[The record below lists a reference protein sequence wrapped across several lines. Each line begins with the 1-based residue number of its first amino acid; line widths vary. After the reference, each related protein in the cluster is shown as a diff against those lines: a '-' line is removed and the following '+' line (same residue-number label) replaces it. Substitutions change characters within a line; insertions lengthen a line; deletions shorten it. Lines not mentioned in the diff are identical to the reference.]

1 MATYPL
7 VLIPKLLA
15 DFRQSSGFGVTATAT
30 AQGGDAQPNAVSHQ
44 LPVVSVQQSV
54 TSVPRLIVR
63 KPPSWLRWVGVGLAI
78 VGILKAGTLLGGL
91 FFGSGALLIAWS
103 WSRQKTVIQVQR
115 ETESK
120 PITQA
125 STSLGLS
132 TSLSRSAQPSQ
143 AEQRKA
149 YLHQLAQL
157 MQGNVLLP
165 TGTSDAPV
173 GASEKR
179 FGEILEQYFP
189 GRVFPQ
195 MEIPIPDW
203 SKPHNYSTD
212 FCIAIKEVNL
222 WLDVEIDE
230 PYDYKTGNPTHCWDD
245 PRDANRNTFFL
256 NKGWIVIRFSEQQ
269 VVQHPES
276 CCKEIAS
283 VIKSVTGIEL
293 FFKPLQTIS
302 ILAPSKMWSKREAKQ
317 MAKRQF
323 RNQYLHS

>member
-15 DFRQSSGFGVTATAT
+15 DFRQSSCR
-30 AQGGDAQPNAVSHQ
+30 S
-44 LPVVSVQQSV
+44 PVEVQSNV
-54 TSVPRLIVR
+54 ITNYSSAASVPRLIAR

-78 VGILKAGTLLGGL
+78 VGILQTGTLLGGVL
-91 FFGSGALLIAWS
+91 FGSGVLLAAWS
-103 WSRQKTVIQVQR
+103 LSQLKKPLVVQVQR
-115 ETESK
+115 DAKIK
-120 PITQA
+120 PV
-125 STSLGLS
+125 
-132 TSLSRSAQPSQ
+132 AQPSQ
-143 AEQRKA
+143 GQQRKA
-149 YLHQLAQL
+149 SLLQLAEL
-157 MQGNVLLP
+157 MKGKVLLP

-283 VIKSVTGIEL
+283 IIKSITGIEL
-293 FFKPLQTIS
+293 FFKPLQTIP

>member
-15 DFRQSSGFGVTATAT
+15 DFRQSS
-30 AQGGDAQPNAVSHQ
+30 VSHQ
-44 LPVVSVQQSV
+44 LPVVSVQESV
-54 TSVPRLIVR
+54 TSMPRLKLRLRSASTLSVLRQAQEQAEGLIVR
-63 KPPSWLRWVGVGLAI
+63 KPPSWLRWVGVGLVA
-78 VGILKAGTLLGGL
+78 VGILKVGTLLGGL
-91 FFGSGALLIAWS
+91 LFGSGALLIAWS

-120 PITQA
+120 SIT
-125 STSLGLS
+125 
-132 TSLSRSAQPSQ
+132 QPSQ

-149 YLHQLAQL
+149 YLRELAL
-157 MQGNVLLP
+157 VMNGKVLLP

-179 FGEILEQYFP
+179 FGAILEQYFP

-245 PRDANRNTFFL
+245 GRDANRNTFFL

-276 CCKEIAS
+276 CCREIAS

-293 FFKPLQTIS
+293 FFKPLQTVA
-302 ILAPSKMWSKREAKQ
+302 ILTPSKMWSKREAKL